1 MLAAGLTGLNHISL
15 TDGRVEMKIIPV
27 DFTVNTIISAAYKRA
42 SQTNDNCVSFYNSTT
57 SSTNPT
63 TWRDF
68 TQYSLTAGRIFPIH
82 EKLVLYPNAYITK
95 NVVIY
100 SILFTLLQILPSLF
114 FDLILVLS
122 GQKAL

>member
-1 MLAAGLTGLNHISL
+1 MTGLNVVNL
-15 TDGRVEMKIIPV
+15 AYKNAKLNVIPV
-27 DFTVNTIISAAYKRA
+27 DFAVNTIISAAYKKA
-42 SQTNDNCVSFYNSTT
+42 SQPNDKCASIYNSTT

-63 TWRDF
+63 TWKDF
-68 TQYSLTAGRIFPIH
+68 SYHCIAGARRFPSL
-82 EKLVLYPNAYITK
+82 KYMMLYPSSTLIS

-122 GQKAL
+122 GKKAS